1 MDILAIV
8 NGFIKGRSTV
18 LQLLKILDDWTNNLD
33 QGKQIDVI
41 CTDFE
46 KAFDKVP
53 HHGLFCKLEEYHL
66 DHRLLHWITDFLC
79 NRKQRVRVNGCY
91 SQWYR
96 VESGIPQGSI
106 LGPILFLIYI
116 NDLLSVCRTQ
126 CPNTK
131 IFLYADDAKVYNV
144 VTSDEDQKNLQRVV
158 DKVKEWCD
166 QWLLSLNVTKC
177 YHMSY
182 SSRQSIDTSYY
193 MQQKESACIFQ
204 KVDYI
209 KDLGVFVDS
218 QLTFSEHIH
227 QKINKA
233 YSMLG
238 IIKRNFIHKDPRT
251 FILLYK
257 ALVRPHVE
265 YANSVWSP
273 LQKR

>member
-33 QGKQIDVI
+33 QGKQTDVI

-116 NDLLSVCRTQ
+116 NDLPSVCRTQ
-126 CPNTK
+126 
-131 IFLYADDAKVYNV
+131 L
-144 VTSDEDQKNLQRVV
+144 
-158 DKVKEWCD
+158 
-166 QWLLSLNVTKC
+166 
-177 YHMSY
+177 
-182 SSRQSIDTSYY
+182 
-193 MQQKESACIFQ
+193 
-204 KVDYI
+204 
-209 KDLGVFVDS
+209 
-218 QLTFSEHIH
+218 
-227 QKINKA
+227 
-233 YSMLG
+233 
-238 IIKRNFIHKDPRT
+238 
-251 FILLYK
+251 
-257 ALVRPHVE
+257 
-265 YANSVWSP
+265 
-273 LQKR
+273 

>member
-1 MDILAIV
+1 MESIIRDFIMEHFFS
-8 NGFIKGRSTV
+8 NEYFSDSQYGFIKGRSTV

-41 CTDFE
+41 YTDFE

-53 HHGLFCKLEEYHL
+53 HHGLLCKLKEYHL

-116 NDLLSVCRTQ
+116 NDLPSVCRTQ

-144 VTSDEDQKNLQRVV
+144 VTCDEDQK
-158 DKVKEWCD
+158 
-166 QWLLSLNVTKC
+166 S
-177 YHMSY
+177 
-182 SSRQSIDTSYY
+182 
-193 MQQKESACIFQ
+193 
-204 KVDYI
+204 
-209 KDLGVFVDS
+209 
-218 QLTFSEHIH
+218 
-227 QKINKA
+227 
-233 YSMLG
+233 
-238 IIKRNFIHKDPRT
+238 
-251 FILLYK
+251 LYK
-257 ALVRPHVE
+257 E
-265 YANSVWSP
+265 
-273 LQKR
+273 